1 MKRYAHAWAMCR
13 SMFCFIPSPWR
24 VWDEEARPLMLVFLP
39 VLGLEL
45 GALWWG
51 LAWML
56 RHFAVPLP
64 VSALLLGAYPFAVT
78 GAIHLDGFMDVVDAV
93 RSCAGAEKRRA
104 ILKDPHVGSFAVV
117 GCVLAL
123 LAIYSFFSVGT
134 GDIRLLLLIPVVGR
148 CGSAL
153 AVTLLRP
160 MSTSQYAGQAIAK
173 KQAIALFIMLAA
185 ALAAGFVLCGVRGFA
200 LVIEAAAYGL
210 ALLRGFRSL
219 DGMNGDVAGYALT
232 IAELCGAAAFAL
244 I

>member
-24 VWDEEARPLMLVFLP
+24 VWDEEARPLMLSFLP

-51 LAWML
+51 LAWVL
-56 RHFAVPLP
+56 RHFTVPLS

-93 RSCAGAEKRRA
+93 RSCAGPEKRRA

-123 LAIYSFFSVGT
+123 LASYSVFSVGT
-134 GDIRLLLLIPVVGR
+134 GDIRLLLLIPVVSR

-160 MSTSQYAGQAIAK
+160 MSTSQYAGQAIGK
-173 KQAIALFIMLAA
+173 KQAVALFIMLAA
-185 ALAAGFVLCGVRGFA
+185 ALTAGFELCGVRGFA

-210 ALLRGFRSL
+210 ALLRGFRAL